1 LAYIFHKSKLFKN
14 TLHLFGKFNI
24 LKLEYGIVLFMKAMC
39 FDGKNMNYDENFPDP
54 KLDEV
59 LVRVNL
65 AGICGT
71 DLEILDGYMAYNGI
85 LGHEFVGIVEKSENP
100 KLVGKRVVGE
110 INAGCGKCNYCEKGL
125 DRHCPNRTVLG
136 ILKRD
141 GAFAEFLSLPEKNL
155 HLIPDSITDEQAVFV
170 EPLAAAF
177 EIKEQVM
184 LQSQWSVAVVGDGR
198 LAQLIIQV
206 LKLTCPNITCFGRH
220 KSKLESLINTGVKI
234 KIGIES
240 SDEQSFDL
248 VVEATGS
255 NSGFADTMK
264 LIKPRGT
271 VILKSTIAS
280 RENLDLTPAVV
291 NEITLVGSRCGLFK
305 PAIDALST
313 GIVSVDS
320 MVDSTFPLEKFSEAI
335 KHAKKPDTLKVFLK
349 P

>member
-1 LAYIFHKSKLFKN
+1 
-14 TLHLFGKFNI
+14 
-24 LKLEYGIVLFMKAMC
+24 MKATC
-39 FDGKNMNYDENFPDP
+39 FDGKNMNYDNNYPNP
-54 KLDEV
+54 KPGEV

-71 DLEILDGYMAYNGI
+71 DLEILDGYMAYDGI
-85 LGHEFVGIVEKSENP
+85 LGHEFVGTVEKSENSD
-100 KLVGKRVVGE
+100 LIGKRVVGE
-110 INAGCGKCNYCEKGL
+110 INAGCGTCESCEKGMA
-125 DRHCPNRTVLG
+125 RHCPNRTVLG

-155 HLIPDSITDEQAVFV
+155 HVIPDSITDEQAVFV

-177 EIKEQVM
+177 EIKEQVT
-184 LQSQWSVAVVGDGR
+184 LQPQWSVAVVGDGR

-206 LKLTCPNITCFGRH
+206 LKLTCPNLTCFGRH
-220 KSKLESLINTGVKI
+220 ASKLESLVNSGIKI

-255 NSGFADTMK
+255 NSGFVDTMK

-271 VILKSTIAS
+271 VILKSTIVS
-280 RENLDLTPAVV
+280 RESLDLTPTVV
-291 NEITLVGSRCGLFK
+291 NEITLIGSRCGLFK
-305 PAIDALST
+305 PAIDALAS

-320 MVDSTFPLEKFSEAI
+320 MIDFTFPLENYSEAI
-335 KHAKKPDTLKVFLK
+335 EHAKKPDTLKVFLK

>member
-1 LAYIFHKSKLFKN
+1 MRATS
-14 TLHLFGKFNI
+14 
-24 LKLEYGIVLFMKAMC
+24 
-39 FDGKNMNYDENFPDP
+39 FDGKTMNYDENYPDP
-54 KLDEV
+54 KPGEV

-71 DLEILDGYMAYNGI
+71 DLEILDGYMKYNGI
-85 LGHEFVGIVEKSENP
+85 LGHEFVGTVEKTENSD
-100 KLVGKRVVGE
+100 LIGKRVVGE
-110 INAGCGKCNYCEKGL
+110 INAGCGECESCKKGL
-125 DRHCPNRTVLG
+125 ARHCPNRTVLG

-155 HLIPDSITDEQAVFV
+155 HVIPDSITDEQAVFV

-177 EIKEQVM
+177 EIKEQVT
-184 LQSQWSVAVVGDGR
+184 LQPEWSVAVVGDGR

-206 LKLTCPNITCFGRH
+206 LKLSCSNLTCFGRH
-220 KSKLESLINTGVKI
+220 ASKLESLVNTGIKI
-234 KIGIES
+234 KIGIEP
-240 SDEQSFDL
+240 SDAQSFDL

-280 RENLDLTPAVV
+280 RENLDLTPTVV

-305 PAIDALST
+305 PAIDALAS
-313 GIVSVDS
+313 GLISVDS
-320 MVDSTFPLEKFSEAI
+320 MIDSTFPLEKFSEAI
-335 KHAKKPDTLKVFLK
+335 EHAKKPDTLKVFLK